1 MRIGLSH
8 LILGNLSCNEFFTQ
22 AASAGYDVVE
32 VCMQKE
38 GELMPGM
45 SGDAARQIVG
55 QAKQAGVDIVSMTLT
70 HSDGNL
76 LDSGPSRDEGI
87 QDTVA
92 GLEVAAAMGL
102 DSTLHTLGEL
112 RPDLYYADAYRNA
125 VDSLRELAPQAER
138 LGVTIAIEFVWNGF
152 LFSPVEVRRF
162 LDEVAS
168 DRVGFY
174 FDPGNMA
181 VFQYPH
187 HWVHAI
193 GSGVKMMHMKD
204 WRGGPQNGDWT
215 ALLEGEVDFPAIM
228 AELRAIQYDGPL
240 ISEVEP
246 KLASLED
253 TAATIQEIAKMGR

>member
-1 MRIGLSH
+1 MQVGLSQ

-22 AASAGYDVVE
+22 AASTGYEVVE

-38 GELMPGM
+38 GELTPGM
-45 SGDAARQIVG
+45 DENAARQIVD
-55 QAKQAGVDIVSMTLT
+55 QANQAGVDIVSMTLT
-70 HSDGNL
+70 YSGGNL
-76 LDSGPSRDEGI
+76 LDTGPSRDEGI

-92 GLEVAAAMGL
+92 GLEVAAAMGI
-102 DSTLHTLGEL
+102 DCALHTLGGL

-125 VDSLRELAPQAER
+125 VDSLRELAPHAER

-152 LFSPVEVRRF
+152 LFSPVEVRR
-162 LDEVAS
+162 LIDEVAS

-193 GSGVKMMHMKD
+193 GPHTKMMHMKD
-204 WRGGPQNGDWT
+204 WRGGAQDGDWT
-215 ALLEGEVDFPAIM
+215 ALLEGEVDFAAIM
-228 AELRAIQYDGPL
+228 RELRAVGYDGPL
-240 ISEVEP
+240 ISEVET

-253 TAATIQEIAKMGR
+253 TAATIREIGKMER